1 MVAFEAFIVI
11 TDNSSTR
18 IAIEQSIF
26 VVMGAPWHGFGN
38 TPDHHFDNSPVVEQ
52 ESIAVDQFR
61 IHVGNYANIF
71 ECNPAVKPSVNCDS
85 SVGVLN
91 DSQPGRGLQPLGF
104 LCNRS
109 DNVLTSRCTVSVSG
123 MGTLT

>member
-1 MVAFEAFIVI
+1 MNEVFDTAKLIWFLDVIEVTMIAFEAFIVVA
-11 TDNSSTR
+11 DNSSTR

-26 VVMGAPWHGFGN
+26 VVMGAPWHGFEN

-85 SVGVLN
+85 SV
-91 DSQPGRGLQPLGF
+91 LGY
-104 LCNRS
+104 
-109 DNVLTSRCTVSVSG
+109 
-123 MGTLT
+123 